1 MMEILRGSPALSAF
15 RINKLLARFQD
26 AHLPVSDIY
35 AEYVHFADVSAPL
48 STDEKSRLQ
57 RLLKYG
63 PSLAEHTPEGRLLLV
78 TPRPGTISPWS
89 SKATDIAH
97 NCDLP
102 QVLRLERGLAF
113 YVKAPQLTEAQW
125 GALAALLH
133 DRMMETV
140 FTDLK
145 QADALFVQHQ
155 PAPVQSVDVLGEGR
169 NALVQAN
176 IKLGLALADD
186 EIDYLQA
193 AFEQL
198 GRNPNDIELYMFAQA
213 NSEHCRHKIFNADW
227 VIDGQVQPK
236 SLFKMIKN
244 TFEKTPDHVLSAYKD
259 NAAVM
264 EGSQVGRFYA
274 DAQGHYDFHQEEAH
288 ILMKVETHNHP
299 TAISPWPGAA
309 TGSGGEIRDEG
320 ATGRGAKPKAGLV
333 GFSVSNL
340 RIPGFEQPWEED
352 FGKPDRIVTAL
363 DIMTEGPLGGAA
375 FNNEFGRP
383 ALNGYFRTYEERVN
397 SHNGE
402 ELRGYHKP
410 IMLAGGIGNIRADHV
425 QKGEITVGAKLIVLG
440 GPAMNIGLGGGAA
453 SSMASGQSDADL
465 DFASVQ
471 RDNPEMER
479 RCQEV
484 IDRCW
489 QLGEANP
496 ILFIHDVGA
505 GGLSNAMPELVSDGE
520 RGGRFNLRDI
530 LNDEPGMSPLEVWCN
545 ESQERYVL
553 AVSPDSLALF
563 DALCQRE
570 RAPYAVIGEAT
581 EEMHLSL
588 SDSHFDNTPID
599 MPLDVL
605 LGKTPKMT
613 RDVASLQA
621 KGEPLARD
629 GITVADA
636 VNRVLHLPTVAEKT
650 FLITIGDRSVT
661 GMVARDQMVG
671 PWQIPVANCAVT
683 TASLD
688 SYYGEAM
695 ALGERAP
702 VALLDFAASGRLA
715 VGEALTNIAATAIGP
730 LTRIKLSANW
740 MAAAGHPG
748 EDAGLYEAVK
758 AVGEELC
765 PALGITIPV
774 GKDSMS
780 MKTRWQQGSEQREM
794 TSPLSLVITAF
805 ARVEDVRKT
814 VTPQLQTGDNALMLI
829 DLGKGVNA
837 LGATALSQ
845 VYRQLGDKPAD
856 VRDVQQLAGFY
867 NAIQALVADGR
878 LLAYHDR
885 SDGGLLVTLAEMA
898 FTGHCGVEVDI
909 AALGSD
915 SLAALFNEELG
926 AVIQIADADRE
937 AVQQV
942 FADHGLS
949 DCIHLLGRAV
959 EGDRFVIASGDTPVY
974 SESRTTLRTWW
985 AETTWQMQR
994 LRDNPTCADQEHDAK
1009 KDDRDPGLNVAL
1021 TFKPQEDIAAP
1032 YIATGARP
1040 KVAVLREQGVNSHVE
1055 MAAAFH
1061 RAGFDAVDVHMSD
1074 LLAGRRGLADVQA
1087 LVACG
1092 GFSYGDVLG
1101 AGEGW
1106 AKSILFNTRVRD
1118 EFETFFHRPQTLAL
1132 GVCNGC
1138 QMMSNLRELIPGSE
1152 EWPRFVRNQ
1161 SERFEARFS
1170 LVEVAA
1176 SPSLLLDGMAGS
1188 RMPIAVSHGEGFVE
1202 VRSDAHLAQ
1211 LESKGLVA
1219 LRFVDN
1225 FGKVT
1230 QQYPANPNGSPN
1242 GITAVTNESGRVTIM
1257 MPHPERVFRTVSNSW
1272 HPAEWGEDSP
1282 WMRIFRNARKQ
1293 LG

>member
-35 AEYVHFADVSAPL
+35 AEYVHFADVSASL
-48 STDEKSRLQ
+48 SEDEKSRLQ

-102 QVLRLERGLAF
+102 QVVRLERGMAF
-113 YVKAPQLTEAQW
+113 YVQAPQLTEAQW
-125 GALAALLH
+125 GELAALLH

-140 FTDLK
+140 FADLN
-145 QADALFVQHQ
+145 QAEALFAHHQ
-155 PAPVQSVDVLGEGR
+155 PAPLQSVDVLGEGR

-186 EIDYLQA
+186 EIDYLLD
-193 AFEQL
+193 AFEKL

-227 VIDGQVQPK
+227 VIDGKPQPK

-274 DAQGHYDFHQEEAH
+274 DPQGHYDFHQEDAH

-410 IMLAGGIGNIRADHV
+410 VMLAGGIGNIRADHV
-425 QKGEITVGAKLIVLG
+425 QKGEITIGAKLIVLG

-489 QLGEANP
+489 QLGEENP

-553 AVSPDSLALF
+553 AVSPDSLPLF
-563 DALCQRE
+563 DALCKRE

-588 SDSHFDNTPID
+588 SDSHFGNTPID

-613 RDVASLQA
+613 RNVTTLKV
-621 KGEPLARD
+621 KGEALVRD
-629 GITVADA
+629 GISVADA

-715 VGEALTNIAATAIGP
+715 VGEAITNIAATEIGP

-814 VTPQLQTGDNALMLI
+814 VTPQLQTVDNALLLI

-867 NAIQALVADGR
+867 NAIQALVADSK

-898 FTGHCGVEVDI
+898 FTGHCGVEADI

-926 AVIQIADADRE
+926 AVIQVAAADLA
-937 AVQQV
+937 AVEQI
-942 FADHGLS
+942 FAAHGLA
-949 DCIHLLGRAV
+949 DCVHVLGKAV
-959 EGDRFVIASGDTPVY
+959 SGDRFVITSGDSAVY

-994 LRDNPTCADQEHDAK
+994 LRDNPNCADQEHEAK

-1032 YIATGARP
+1032 YIASGARP

-1074 LLAGRRGLADVQA
+1074 LLAGRRGLDDVQA

-1106 AKSILFNTRVRD
+1106 AKSILFNARVRD

-1176 SPSLLLDGMAGS
+1176 SPSLLLDGMVGS

-1257 MPHPERVFRTVSNSW
+1257 MPHPERVYRTVSNSW